1 MVDEQILLKK
11 SQEGDIHAFEQLIES
26 YQKRVFNIAYRIIG
40 SYDDANE
47 LAQEVFIKVYRSL
60 VKFKGQS
67 TFSTW
72 IYSITKNVC
81 YDELR
86 KRKNKKVVYIDED
99 VKYDNS
105 EIQRQIEDDRPQP
118 DEIAEKNEI
127 KRIIHEAISELSEE
141 HRVAIVLRDIQGFSY
156 EEISKILEC
165 PEGTVKS
172 RINRARQ
179 SLKNILKKNKELL
192 NEYYVK

>member
-1 MVDEQILLKK
+1 VDDEHILLKK

-60 VKFKGQS
+60 SQFKGRS
-67 TFSTW
+67 SFSTW

-99 VKYDNS
+99 IKYDNN
-105 EIQRQIEDDRPQP
+105 EIQRQVEDGRPQP

-127 KRIIHEAISELSEE
+127 KRIVHEAIMELSYE
-141 HRVAIVLRDIQGFSY
+141 HREAIVLRDIQGFSY
-156 EEISKILEC
+156 EEISKLLKC

-172 RINRARQ
+172 RINRARR
-179 SLKNILKKNKELL
+179 SLKNILKKNEELL